1 MILRLVCSALFATLQ
16 KFPTIPTLLRPKSA
30 FAKICTSTSKDMQIF
45 CDKVTL
51 RLKRRLSVTLRP
63 LYTKRTEL
71 SEEIIVAYQDVF
83 DSWKSNPEEF
93 WMEAAKS
100 IDWVRP
106 PTKALFDDNAP
117 LYEWFSDAQVNTC
130 WNAVD
135 RHVENGRAEQTA
147 IIYDSPITHTKR
159 EISYVELR
167 NRVAMLAGAL
177 RAKGVEKGDRVII
190 YMPMIPEALEAMLAC
205 ARLGAVHSVVFGG
218 FASNELA
225 VRIDDAKPK
234 AIIAASC
241 GMEPGRVVHYK
252 PLLDGAID
260 LAEHKP
266 DFCVIFQR
274 EQEVA
279 QLIEGRDFNWHGFQY
294 GVEPAECV
302 PVAGNDP
309 AYILY
314 TSGTTGAPKGVV
326 RPTAGHLVALNWTMK
341 NIYNVDPGDVFWAA
355 SDVGWVVGHSY
366 ICYAPLIHGNTTIV
380 FEGKPVGTPDA
391 GTFWRVIS
399 EHKVKSFFTAPTAIR
414 AVKREDPQGEL
425 INNYDMSHLG
435 ALYLAGERAD
445 PDTIVWAQDALKV
458 PVIDHWWQTETGWP
472 IAGNPLGIEEL
483 PIKLGSPAK
492 PMPGYDVQILDE
504 GGHPMKA
511 GELGAIAVK
520 LPLPPGTLPTLW
532 NAEER
537 FKSAYLEHFPGYY
550 ETGDAGMID
559 EDGYLYIMARTDDV
573 INVAGHRLSTGG
585 MEEVLASHPDVAE
598 CAVIGVTDQL
608 KGQMPVGFLCLN
620 AGCDRDHGEVVQD
633 VVKLVRDKI
642 GPVAAFK
649 QAVVV
654 DRLPKTRSGKILR
667 GTMVSIADSKD
678 YKTPATIDD
687 PAILD
692 EITDALKTLGYA
704 QK

>member
-1 MILRLVCSALFATLQ
+1 MG
-16 KFPTIPTLLRPKSA
+16 
-30 FAKICTSTSKDMQIF
+30 
-45 CDKVTL
+45 
-51 RLKRRLSVTLRP
+51 
-63 LYTKRTEL
+63 
-71 SEEIIVAYQDVF
+71 YQDIYAA
-83 DSWKSNPEEF
+83 WKQDPEGF
-93 WMEAAKS
+93 WMEAAQS
-100 IDWVRP
+100 ISWDEAP
-106 PTKALFDDNAP
+106 KQALFDKGEG
-117 LYEWFSDAQVNTC
+117 LYEWFADAKVNTC
-130 WNAVD
+130 YNAVD
-135 RHVENGRAEQTA
+135 RHVEQGRGEQTA
-147 IIYDSPITHTKR
+147 IIYDSPVTHTTR

-167 NRVAMLAGAL
+167 NRVANLAGAL

-205 ARLGAVHSVVFGG
+205 ARIGAVHSVVFGG

-241 GMEPGRVVHYK
+241 GIEPGRIVHYK

-260 LAEHKP
+260 LAAHKP

-279 QLIEGRDFNWHGFQY
+279 ELIPGRDVNWHGFQY

-302 PVAGNDP
+302 PVEGNHP
-309 AYILY
+309 SYILY
-314 TSGTTGAPKGVV
+314 TSGTTGQPKGVI
-326 RPTAGHLVALNWTMK
+326 RHTAGQLVALNWTMK

-399 EHKVKSFFTAPTAIR
+399 EHKVKSFFTAPTAFR
-414 AVKREDPQGEL
+414 AVKREDPKGEFVKK
-425 INNYDMSHLG
+425 YDLSCLSQV
-435 ALYLAGERAD
+435 YLAGERAD
-445 PDTIVWAQDALKV
+445 PDTITWAQEQLKV
-458 PVIDHWWQTETGWP
+458 PVVDHWWQTETGWS
-472 IAGNPLGIEEL
+472 IAANPLGIEEL
-483 PIKLGSPAK
+483 PTKLGSPAV
-492 PMPGYDVQILDE
+492 PMPGYEVDILDE
-504 GGHPMKA
+504 GGNPVAA

-532 NAEER
+532 NAEDR
-537 FKSAYLEHFPGYY
+537 FKKSYLNTFPGYY
-550 ETGDAGMID
+550 ETGDAGMKD

-585 MEEVLASHPDVAE
+585 MEEVLAGHPDVAE
-598 CAVIGVTDQL
+598 CAVIGVADSL

-620 AGCDRDHGEVVQD
+620 AGADRDNAEVVSE
-633 VVKLVRDKI
+633 VVKLVREKI

-649 QAVVV
+649 LAVVV

-667 GTMVSIADSKD
+667 GTMVNIADGTPWKM
-678 YKTPATIDD
+678 PATIDD

-692 EITDALKTLGYA
+692 EITTALQTIGYA
-704 QK
+704 K